1 MIALF
6 LAVKRLETATHGR
19 SLIPALAHV
28 SVSTILFLK
37 EFSCSVSVSVCLCA
51 FLFVGSS
58 VCLCAVCLCVRLSI
72 CRLSLCPS
80 VYVQSFFVS
89 VFLCAA
95 CLCDRLSICSLSLCP
110 SFYVPPVFVTVCHWV
125 LLSVCRLSCLC
136 LSVSTYFFLSLKS
149 RTSYSKLAELSEL
162 THYMLAHS
170 DILYKWAMPPIT
182 FI

>member
-19 SLIPALAHV
+19 SLILALAPV
-28 SVSTILFLK
+28 SVSTVLFSFSMSFLVLYLFL
-37 EFSCSVSVSVCLCA
+37 SVFVPFCLSV
-51 FLFVGSS
+51 
-58 VCLCAVCLCVRLSI
+58 R
-72 CRLSLCPS
+72 PS
-80 VYVQSFFVS
+80 VYVQSVFVS
-89 VFLCAA
+89 VCLFAA
-95 CLCDRLSICSLSLCP
+95 CLCVRLSICSLSLCP

-162 THYMLAHS
+162 THYILAHS

>member
-6 LAVKRLETATHGR
+6 LAVKRLETATHCR
-19 SLIPALAHV
+19 SLIPALAPV

-51 FLFVGSS
+51 FLFVGSP

-95 CLCDRLSICSLSLCP
+95 CLCDRLSLSP
-110 SFYVPPVFVTVCHWV
+110 SVCVPAV
-125 LLSVCRLSCLC
+125 LSLSVCFYVFF
-136 LSVSTYFFLSLKS
+136 SVLKIADILFKAC
-149 RTSYSKLAELSEL
+149 RTI
-162 THYMLAHS
+162 LAHS
-170 DILYKWAMPPIT
+170 DILYK
-182 FI
+182 